1 MGTTYKEHEWGKDL
15 TDERADELDDDREKS
30 WLLNDEPPR
39 SKPTS
44 PSSAVHVFGS
54 ACKAAWCERR
64 TECWYPRRRGGW
76 RARGASDV
84 ATARDLPVEVLCAYR
99 IRRRSARKPVF
110 PRFASPIGQ
119 TRLDQP

>member
-64 TECWYPRRRGGW
+64 TEFWYPTRRRMAGSKTV
-76 RARGASDV
+76 RPARV
-84 ATARDLPVEVLCAYR
+84 AAVPT
-99 IRRRSARKPVF
+99 S
-110 PRFASPIGQ
+110 
-119 TRLDQP
+119 